1 MTATTPAASPSS
13 AAVLSRRTDLG
24 VRVLQIVL
32 ALFFAVPSAGPKL
45 VGHWSAAESF
55 DRIGFGDW
63 FMYAVGTLELA
74 GAVALVVPLLAG
86 ASALALTGLMAGA
99 FITQLAVFDGRYALT
114 PVLLALPLVLI
125 AWTRRHRTG
134 HLLAL
139 VRRGA

>member
-1 MTATTPAASPSS
+1 M
-13 AAVLSRRTDLG
+13 
-24 VRVLQIVL
+24 RVLQIVL

-63 FMYAVGTLELA
+63 FMYAVGILELA

-99 FITQLAVFDGRYALT
+99 FITRLAVFDGRYALT

-134 HLLAL
+134 QLLAL